1 MNCVFSR
8 VLVIVSVSGLWVV
21 SGAQVA
27 HAEAIASDRGQA
39 RDPYFQLS
47 QPKVE
52 LVEQTDG
59 VWDEELEQKYSS
71 VTGNPKSLTGS
82 TPGDWVGSVND
93 ASVILDQI
101 IAMGKKIWDI
111 VEAGKPVV
119 NIQTD
124 RASALPQGSKSWAQY
139 ENWSNPA
146 SSVYKITYNNG
157 YGMNVVTFSFRV
169 VYTYGGQLNG
179 KGRFLANV
187 TVIPKDTTVAWGY
200 TFNASTQI
208 PEVVNVGTKVN
219 PVAGMELDVN
229 WVVKTAVK
237 ESRSSAA
244 YFIRGD
250 GTIVGLNN

>member
-8 VLVIVSVSGLWVV
+8 VLVIVSVSVSVSGLMMV
-21 SGAQVA
+21 SGAQTA
-27 HAEAIASDRGQA
+27 HAAN
-39 RDPYFQLS
+39 RDLYFQMGK
-47 QPKVE
+47 PKVE

-59 VWDEELEQKYSS
+59 VWDKELYDTYGDTYG
-71 VTGNPKSLTGS
+71 VTPPGGGDWTGS
-82 TPGDWVGSVND
+82 VGE

-119 NIQTD
+119 NITTD

-146 SSVYKITYNNG
+146 SSVYKVTYSNG
-157 YGMNVVTFSFRV
+157 FGMDVVTFSFRV

-179 KGRFLANV
+179 KGKFLANV
-187 TVIPKDTTVAWGY
+187 TVIPKDTSVAWGY
-200 TFNASTQI
+200 TFNASTSI

-219 PVAGMELDVN
+219 PIAGMELDVN

-237 ESRSSAA
+237 ESRDSAA

-250 GTIVGLNN
+250 GKIAGLNN